1 VSQPN
6 RPAPI
11 HAPTLIA
18 AADHDGPLWS
28 NASEQLNAN
37 LLRFSAGQGI
47 AAHVNSELDVLVV
60 VLGGLGR
67 ITIEEDQYDM
77 TAGAIIVIPRGTRR
91 SIVSLSDSLAYVTCH
106 RRRAGLL
113 PEGV

>member
-1 VSQPN
+1 VSQPS

-11 HAPTLIA
+11 HAPTLTA
-18 AADHDGPLWS
+18 AAAHDGPLWS
-28 NASEQLNAN
+28 TASEQLNAN

-47 AAHVNSELDVLVV
+47 AAHVNNEVDVLVV

-67 ITIEEDQYDM
+67 ITIDEDEYDI
-77 TAGAIIVIPRGTRR
+77 TAGTIIVIPRGARR
-91 SIVSLSDSLAYVTCH
+91 SIASLSDSLAYVTCH